1 MKIRIT
7 LLVIIIFL
15 CGLDKGIYA
24 QSKQIDSLTNAL
36 KVEKEDSTKV
46 KTLNILSHQLNNT
59 GSYEKAMTYAKEA
72 IVLGTKLSF
81 KKGSANAYKN
91 IGNVYFHQSNFSK
104 ALDYYVKALK
114 VFQEIKDKQGI
125 GRCYGSLGNVY
136 QNKSDLPKAL
146 EYYLLALKLFE
157 EIGDKQVI
165 GKLYNN
171 IGEVYRNQSNYVK
184 ALEYYIKALKEIEE
198 IGDKQEVANCY
209 NNIGIVYIRQPDYPK
224 ALEYYSKAL
233 ELRKGIGDR
242 KGIGQCYIS
251 IGSVY
256 YKQHYFPKALNFY
269 LKGLEINEEIGDK
282 QELGECYSNI
292 GNIYKKQRAYSKA
305 LKQYLSA
312 LKINEDIGDKKGIG
326 ACYNDMSETYDS
338 LLNYKLAIEYGIIA
352 LKINKEIKNIDQE
365 QESYKN
371 LADAYAKTGVFK
383 EAYINN
389 THYNL
394 LTDSIYS
401 TTNNKQ
407 LSDLKTNVEI
417 EKKEAEFKAKEDAQ
431 QVITNEEKKRQQF
444 VIYAVG
450 SLLVLVL
457 IFAVFMFNRFKVTQK
472 QKHIIE
478 EQKQLVE
485 ENQKQII
492 DSITYAKRIQHAL
505 LTSEKYIS
513 NYVKEFFVLFKPKD
527 IVSGDFYCAIH
538 LNDRFYLATADCT
551 GHGVPGAFMSMLGIN
566 FLNEIMIEKNI
577 TRPDQILNQLRDEI
591 IAALNP
597 DGSAEE
603 SKDGMDISLC
613 CFDFKT
619 NTLEY
624 ASANNGIY
632 IARKNSPAFALE
644 SGRTLELI
652 ELKPDKMPV
661 GKHTGDIKPFT
672 YNKIQLQP
680 GDIVYAYTDGY
691 ADQFGGEKG
700 KKYKYKQLEES
711 LLTNSHKAL
720 EIQKEILLGTFNAW
734 KGNLEQVDDVTLI
747 GIKI

>member
-1 MKIRIT
+1 MKIRIS
-7 LLVIIIFL
+7 LLIIMAFL
-15 CGLDKGIYA
+15 GEGIKGLYA
-24 QSKQIDSLTNAL
+24 QSTQIDSLVKTL
-36 KVEKEDSTKV
+36 KIDKEDSNKV
-46 KTLNILSHQLNNT
+46 KTLNLLSRQLDNT
-59 GSYEKAMTYAKEA
+59 GNYEKAMGYATEA
-72 IVLGTKLSF
+72 ISLSKKISF
-81 KKGSANAYKN
+81 KKGEANAYKST
-91 IGNVYFHQSNFSK
+91 GNVYIHQSNYPK
-104 ALDYYVKALK
+104 ALAFYEKALK
-114 VFQEIKDKQGI
+114 LFEEIKDKQGI
-125 GRCYGSLGNVY
+125 GRCFGSLGNVY
-136 QNKSDLPKAL
+136 QYKSDLPKAL
-146 EYYLLALKLFE
+146 EYYLQALKLFE

-165 GKLYNN
+165 GKIYNN
-171 IGEVYRNQSNYVK
+171 IGEVYRNQSNYLK
-184 ALEYYIKALKEIEE
+184 ALEYYIKALKEIEK
-198 IGDKQEVANCY
+198 IGDKQEIANCY

-233 ELRKGIGDR
+233 ELRKEIGDR

-251 IGSVY
+251 IGYVCYKEHY
-256 YKQHYFPKALNFY
+256 YPKALNFY

-305 LKQYLSA
+305 LKHYLSA
-312 LKINEDIGDKKGIG
+312 LKINKEIDDKKGIG
-326 ACYNDMSETYDS
+326 TCYNDMSETYDS
-338 LLNYKLAIEYGIIA
+338 LLNYKLALEYGHLA
-352 LKINKEIKNIDQE
+352 LQLNQETKNIDQE

-371 LADAYAKTGVFK
+371 LADVYAKTGAFK

-389 THYNL
+389 TRYDL
-394 LTDSIYS
+394 LTDSIYN

-407 LSDLKTNVEI
+407 LSDLKTDVEI
-417 EKKEAEFKAKEDAQ
+417 EKKEAEFKAETEAQ
-431 QVITNEEKKRQQF
+431 QIISNEEKKRQQF

-450 SLLVLVL
+450 SLLILVL
-457 IFAVFMFNRFKVTQK
+457 IFALFMFNRFKITQK
-472 QKHIIE
+472 QKQIIE

-513 NYVKEFFVLFKPKD
+513 NYVKEFFILFKPKD

-538 LNDRFYLATADCT
+538 LNDKFYLATADCT

-577 TRPDQILNQLRDEI
+577 TRPDEILNQLRTEI

-597 DGSAEE
+597 EGSAEE

-613 CFDFKT
+613 CFDFKAS
-619 NTLEY
+619 TLEY

-632 IARKNSPAFALE
+632 ILRKNLKENF
-644 SGRTLELI
+644 ELI

-661 GKHTGDIKPFT
+661 GKHTGDLRYFT
-672 YNKIQLQP
+672 YNKVQLQT
-680 GDIVYAYTDGY
+680 GDIVYSYTDGY

-700 KKYKYKQLEES
+700 KKYKYKQLEEKLVLMADKHLEMQKH
-711 LLTNSHKAL
+711 LLNES
-720 EIQKEILLGTFNAW
+720 FNEW
-734 KGNLEQVDDVTLI
+734 KGSLEQVDDVTVI